1 MKIRKKPITK
11 NMSIGDIVEKYPGS
25 MQVMLNHGLHCVG
38 CHVESWETLEEGAVA
53 HGVDADILVNKLN
66 ENTK

>member
-38 CHVESWETLEEGAVA
+38 CHVASWETLEEGAVA